1 MAIVRLRSGD
11 CSSILTTANKPATKL
26 GNFVTLIF
34 NIDYKPYLWACLT
47 RSWLVFYFALLLCW
61 YVFESRLQYGS
72 KKKTAN
78 IVRGEP
84 VQETFSRYHKGAK
97 QHFYGEGAFLNSER
111 KLCSSYLTN
120 RSYQVKVGSS
130 ISQKMRVD
138 VGTAQGSVLGPLH
151 YLAYV
156 NDINNIIRYCTV
168 YQYADDTCLISAAN
182 DLHIASKNLQCDF
195 DNVCRWSHDA
205 GLVLNADKTKLLH
218 ISSSHNISGDKL
230 AIIAHTHLCLHVN
243 SNYNVTY
250 TCSCPSLEEV
260 SSQKY
265 LGLIIDNRFNWGVHI
280 EHVCNKL
287 RDILAKFYVI
297 NNRIPFSV
305 KLAMYNALA
314 ESVISYGLSSY
325 GRTFDTYLNE
335 IYKLQASSQAYAA
348 HAHTSSSPGPR
359 IDSPSDAAHALKANA
374 DRT

>member
-1 MAIVRLRSGD
+1 M
-11 CSSILTTANKPATKL
+11 NK
-26 GNFVTLIF
+26 G
-34 NIDYKPYLWACLT
+34 
-47 RSWLVFYFALLLCW
+47 
-61 YVFESRLQYGS
+61 
-72 KKKTAN
+72 KT
-78 IVRGEP
+78 I
-84 VQETFSRYHKGAK
+84 TFCKFG
-97 QHFYGEGAFLNSER
+97 
-111 KLCSSYLTN
+111 CN
-120 RSYQVKVGSS
+120 R
-130 ISQKMRVD
+130 I
-138 VGTAQGSVLGPLH
+138 TVLGPLH

-218 ISSSHNISGDKL
+218 ISSSHNISGEKL

-287 RDILAKFYVI
+287 RAVLAKFYVI

-335 IYKLQASSQAYAA
+335 IYKLQVRILKLIVPHKIKNILCTESEIFSFCGVLPIKLKFRLSILKEQFFNDKILRPITVNRSTRYN
-348 HAHTSSSPGPR
+348 TNNIILYKPR
-359 IDSPSDAAHALKANA
+359 SNNFYGKRISEYIVPDLMNKLPLDVKNKITPQNCAKILKQEITYL
-374 DRT
+374 DF